1 MIAQPAAKALTA
13 RNCRRDSCRD
23 NGCMARIAIIFGS
36 VDGHT
41 ARVAERIAATLVRAG
56 HAVDVAPA
64 GPPGIAAS
72 LAQYDAVIVGS
83 AIRYGHHRPQV
94 EALVRA
100 NLGTI
105 VERPNAF
112 FSVSLSAGGPG
123 ARPAEASGY
132 VEEFIERTGW
142 QPRSVALFAGALRYT
157 HYNPFIRFMMRLIVG
172 IAGGETDTT
181 RDYEYTDW
189 QAVERF
195 AGEFCA
201 QLEAVPVA

>member
-1 MIAQPAAKALTA
+1 
-13 RNCRRDSCRD
+13 
-23 NGCMARIAIIFGS
+23 MARIAIIFGS
-36 VDGHT
+36 IDGQT
-41 ARVAERIAATLVRAG
+41 ARIAERIGATLARAG

-72 LAQYDAVIVGS
+72 LAQYDAVIIGS
-83 AIRYGHHRPQV
+83 SIRYGHHRPQV

-100 NLGTI
+100 NLGAI
-105 VERPNAF
+105 AARPNAF

-123 ARPAEASGY
+123 ARPATASVY
-132 VEEFIERTGW
+132 VEEFLQRTGW

-157 HYNPFIRFMMRLIVG
+157 YYNPFIRFMMRLIVG
-172 IAGGETDTT
+172 AAGGETDTS

-195 AGEFCA
+195 AVEFCA
-201 QLEAVPVA
+201 QLEPVHAA

>member
-1 MIAQPAAKALTA
+1 LIA
-13 RNCRRDSCRD
+13 RNSPRDRCGE
-23 NGCMARIAIIFGS
+23 NGRMARIAIIFGS
-36 VDGHT
+36 VDGQT
-41 ARVAERIAATLVRAG
+41 ARVAERIGAALARAG

-72 LAQYDAVIVGS
+72 LTHYDAIIVGS
-83 AIRYGHHRPQV
+83 GIRYGRHRPQV

-100 NLGTI
+100 NLDAI
-105 VERPNAF
+105 AARENAF

-123 ARPAEASGY
+123 ARPATAAGY
-132 VEEFIERTGW
+132 VEEFLRRTGW
-142 QPRSVALFAGALRYT
+142 QPRRVVLFAGALRYT

-172 IAGGETDTT
+172 AAGGETDTS

-189 QAVERF
+189 PAVERF

-201 QLEAVPVA
+201 QLR

>member
-1 MIAQPAAKALTA
+1 
-13 RNCRRDSCRD
+13 
-23 NGCMARIAIIFGS
+23 MARIAIVFGS

-41 ARVAERIAATLVRAG
+41 ARVAERIGATLVRAG

-64 GPPGIAAS
+64 GPPGAADS

-83 AIRYGHHRPQV
+83 SIRYGHHRPQV

-100 NLGTI
+100 NLGAI
-105 VERPNAF
+105 VARPNAF

-123 ARPAEASGY
+123 ARPAAASGF
-132 VEEFIERTGW
+132 VEEFVERTGW

-172 IAGGETDTT
+172 AAGGETDTS

-189 QAVERF
+189 DAVDRF
-195 AGEFCA
+195 AEAFA
-201 QLEAVPVA
+201 QPLQRT